1 MVSKF
6 KAETGTSQMNFKD
19 HADPVLVCKP
29 ARDGSMIATGAA
41 DHAVCHKGTLFVRMI
56 KLLNQVVLRHTG
68 RDRLKSVK
76 DKVVLL
82 GHSVPVT
89 EALFTNDVRIQ
100 AGVSFMC
107 DNCNRTR
114 DYVVSAKMAAFCF
127 GMLPRHL
134 FLEMISRTLAKE
146 VKCKLP

>member
-41 DHAVCHKGTLFVRMI
+41 DHAVWHKCILSVSVINIM
-56 KLLNQVVLRHTG
+56 NQVVLRHTM

-89 EALFTNDVRIQ
+89 EALFTNDVSIQ
-100 AGVSFMC
+100 LSVSFIC

-114 DYVVSAKMAAFCF
+114 DYVVSGKTAAFCY
-127 GMLPRHL
+127 GMLTGYL
-134 FLEMISRTLAKE
+134 FLEMISRTFAKE

>member
-1 MVSKF
+1 M
-6 KAETGTSQMNFKD
+6 
-19 HADPVLVCKP
+19 
-29 ARDGSMIATGAA
+29 
-41 DHAVCHKGTLFVRMI
+41 
-56 KLLNQVVLRHTG
+56 
-68 RDRLKSVK
+68 KSVK

-100 AGVSFMC
+100 LSISFIF

-114 DYVVSAKMAAFCF
+114 DYVVSGKTAAFCF
-127 GMLPRHL
+127 GMLTGHL
-134 FLEMISRTLAKE
+134 FLEMISRTFAKE